1 MKRVVFGKLMMKM
14 MNNVNYKNIK
24 FLNVEYKELFK
35 SILFI
40 I

>member
-1 MKRVVFGKLMMKM
+1 MKM
-14 MNNVNYKNIK
+14 MNNLKYKNIK